1 MIDRAMTRWL
11 PLAVG
16 ALALAAAGTAFGQ
29 SGKLVVYTSQPSEQ
43 MASVLEAF
51 NRDHPGI
58 EVELFRSG
66 TTEVINKLQA
76 EIAAGEPQADV
87 LLVADDI
94 VMSQLKNDGR
104 LMPYPEAPVQDY
116 DPSWYDPD
124 MTYFGTKL
132 ITTGIMY
139 NTEVAEQ
146 PPSSWLDLVA
156 PAAEDQVIM
165 PSPLYSGAAAIHV
178 GTLAANDQFGWDYL
192 EQLADN
198 GAIAGRGNGSV
209 LEAVARGER
218 AYGIIIDYMALNAK
232 AEGSPVDFV
241 FPKEGVTAITQ
252 PVGILATARN
262 PEAAKAFVDWQL
274 SRAAQEHA
282 VQQGYIPAMNGVEP
296 PAAYPDLEDLEV
308 IQATP
313 AVLLETDEEMKRRF
327 ADLFG
332 G

>member
-1 MIDRAMTRWL
+1 MTRWL
-11 PLAVG
+11 PVAAGVL
-16 ALALAAAGTAFGQ
+16 ALALSGAASAQ

-43 MASVLEAF
+43 MAAVIEEF
-51 NRDHPGI
+51 NKAEPGI

-76 EIAAGEPQADV
+76 EIAAGDPQADV

-94 VMSQLKNDGR
+94 VMTQLKNDGR
-104 LMPYPEAPVQDY
+104 LMPYPDAPVEGY

-124 MTYFGTKL
+124 MTFFGTKL
-132 ITTGIMY
+132 ITTGIVY
-139 NTEVAEQ
+139 NTQLAAQ
-146 PPSSWLDLVA
+146 APGSWMDLVG
-156 PAAEDQVIM
+156 PQAEGQVIM

-178 GTLAANDQFGWDYL
+178 GTLAANEQFGWGYI

-198 GAIAGRGNGSV
+198 GAIAARGNGSV
-209 LEAVARGER
+209 LEAVARGEK
-218 AYGIIIDYMALNAK
+218 AYGVLIDYMAFNAK
-232 AEGSPVDFV
+232 QEGSPVDFV
-241 FPKEGVTAITQ
+241 FPEEGVTAITQ
-252 PVGILATARN
+252 PVGILATAKN

-282 VQQGYIPAMNGVEP
+282 VEQGYIPAMAGVAP
-296 PAAYPDLEDLEV
+296 PADYPDLSALKV
-308 IQATP
+308 IQAP
-313 AVLLETDEEMKRRF
+313 ASVLLETDEAMKRTF